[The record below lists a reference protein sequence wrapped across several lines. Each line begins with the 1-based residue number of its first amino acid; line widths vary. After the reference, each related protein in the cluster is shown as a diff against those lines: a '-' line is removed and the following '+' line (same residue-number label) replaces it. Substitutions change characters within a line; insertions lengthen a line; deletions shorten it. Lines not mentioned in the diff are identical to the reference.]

1 MAEGDSPFSAL
12 HQADFH
18 GESMIATAVPGFQT
32 QTIVD
37 LKAVQAARRHA
48 TWCDTVPNVFPGLTL
63 EQCRKPASRGSIQH
77 MRFAE
82 SHAWVIESAPVEVV
96 YCPDG
101 ERVNADFI
109 SVMLQLEGTTEV
121 SQGARKCRLNAGDF
135 CFLDNRQEFFMDVP
149 ANHSRF
155 VAWQLPRD
163 YVLKCHPLI
172 GRHTAVCFDANE
184 LSGGMLQQ
192 SMLQTLHASS
202 FLGPNQQRV
211 ALCSFVQLMGI
222 LSLPEQP
229 AQKSSHWR
237 LTRALAVIEERFI
250 DSQFGAQTVADE
262 QRISRRQLDRMFLE
276 EIGCTVTARIWD
288 RRLACAAE
296 LLKDPLHLPRSI
308 TEIALSSGFEDAA
321 HFTRA
326 FKKAYRCTPRMWRC
340 KHCIHAKG

>member
-1 MAEGDSPFSAL
+1 MT
-12 HQADFH
+12 
-18 GESMIATAVPGFQT
+18 ATAVPGFPT

-37 LKAVQAARRHA
+37 LKAVESARRHA
-48 TWCDTVPNVFPGLTL
+48 TWCDTVPSVFPGLTL
-63 EQCRKPASRGSIQH
+63 EQYRKQPSRGSIQH

-96 YCPDG
+96 YRPG
-101 ERVNADFI
+101 GAKVNANFI
-109 SVMLQLEGTTEV
+109 SVMLQLEGMTEV
-121 SQGARKCRLNAGDF
+121 SQGARQCRLNEGNF
-135 CFLDNRQEFFMDVP
+135 CFLDNRQEFVMAVP

-172 GRHTAVCFDANE
+172 GRHTAVRFDANE
-184 LSGGMLQQ
+184 LSGVMLQQ
-192 SMLQTLHASS
+192 NMLQTLHASS
-202 FLGPNQQRV
+202 FLGPSQQRV

-222 LSLPEQP
+222 LKFPQQP
-229 AQKSSHWR
+229 AQKAAHWR
-237 LTRALAVIEERFI
+237 LARALAVIEEGFM

-262 QRISRRQLDRMFLE
+262 QQISRRQLDRMFLE
-276 EIGCTVTARIWD
+276 EVGYTVTARIWD

-326 FKKAYRCTPRMWRC
+326 FKKAYRCTPRTWRC
-340 KHCIHAKG
+340 KHCIHAPD